1 MVVRAG
7 VHWAGRGGL
16 HGIHLMV
23 RAWEIHGIRA
33 GKIVS
38 RVVRSTSLYGAMRR
52 AQFGRDP
59 MPNVHGG
66 KLYETPEQ
74 VASARD
80 KAAKAFRTHR
90 EMFP

>member
-1 MVVRAG
+1 MTRT
-7 VHWAGRGGL
+7 
-16 HGIHLMV
+16 
-23 RAWEIHGIRA
+23 WEIHGIRA

-38 RVVRSTSLYGAMRR
+38 RLVRSTSLHGAMRR

-59 MPNVHGG
+59 LLNVHGG

-80 KAAKAFRTHR
+80 RAAKAFRTHR
-90 EMFP
+90 EMSP

>member
-1 MVVRAG
+1 M
-7 VHWAGRGGL
+7 
-16 HGIHLMV
+16 IQT
-23 RAWEIHGIRA
+23 WEIHGIRA
-33 GKIVS
+33 GKIVP
-38 RVVRSTSLYGAMRR
+38 RPVRSTSLHGAMRR

-59 MPNVHGG
+59 LLNVHGG